1 MDEIYS
7 IRPEER
13 KPFAVTPE
21 FTKVFNALGELDFWW
36 FDAEK
41 AAALKAA
48 GVRDGH
54 VLSITKKNGG
64 GG

>member
-1 MDEIYS
+1 MVDG
-7 IRPEER
+7 
-13 KPFAVTPE
+13 
-21 FTKVFNALGELDFWW
+21 NLGALPLDPS
-36 FDAEK
+36 
-41 AAALKAA
+41 LTLQAA

>member
-1 MDEIYS
+1 MADGDVGTA
-7 IRPEER
+7 PLN
-13 KPFAVTPE
+13 PDLT
-21 FTKVFNALGELDFWW
+21 
-36 FDAEK
+36 
-41 AAALKAA
+41 LKAA